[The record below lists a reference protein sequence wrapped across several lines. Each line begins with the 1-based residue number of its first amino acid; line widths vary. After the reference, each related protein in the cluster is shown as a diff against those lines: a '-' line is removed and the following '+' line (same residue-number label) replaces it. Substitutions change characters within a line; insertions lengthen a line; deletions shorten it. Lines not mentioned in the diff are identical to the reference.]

1 MIAVSVSDLSS
12 MICARADQVGNEAT
26 IDYRASPTPPLD
38 LAPSTKPGRQT
49 HRSNPSTT
57 SSGYLRAAE
66 DLMAKIKCRVGS
78 ESGSNSDS
86 PVNRIRQALSETDDN
101 AFASSEAETDSVDR
115 KGKSRAKSRTGPSPR
130 RMLRRLSAS
139 EEIRRIEEETSESEE
154 ESEVRGGQQSLDR
167 SARFS
172 NHEKEN
178 GAPSPTRLGYNADD
192 LNRFVSSS
200 TYPTN
205 YNTGTTISTSFV
217 KHKGRP
223 PPAPSTLRIIRPD
236 EVADMM
242 PDRVGK
248 MRYDAVSMRWVRDG
262 LGTVDENGE
271 SRRESEE
278 SEDVFAGMESW
289 RDEVRSLRQD
299 LDAEEDASHDDQEEE
314 EGGADRTRQW
324 SDSDTTS
331 ISELIESSPAPQMY
345 PNPPSISPPAR
356 PVPVHANSAP
366 PILTPRPATSSLPLR
381 AGTSS
386 PPKQLRSAL
395 RQPNSTTP
403 HNGGPKKRAGWHAD
417 LTPAPARADSK
428 TPVSGRRSVSFSD
441 GKKAG
446 KIAAPA
452 PQQSKWVAADEFFK
466 PQDKNQGEGSW
477 IAPLSERTKRIQSVF
492 QDMED
497 LSESPS
503 FRGRTMLT
511 SRPG

>member
-1 MIAVSVSDLSS
+1 MSSFIADIL
-12 MICARADQVGNEAT
+12 GNDPT
-26 IDYRASPTPPLD
+26 VDYRASPTPPMD

-66 DLMAKIKCRVGS
+66 DLMAKIKCRVVS

-86 PVNRIRQALSETDDN
+86 PANRVRQALSETDDN
-101 AFASSEAETDSVDR
+101 AFASSEAETESIDR
-115 KGKSRAKSRTGPSPR
+115 KGKARAKTRTGPSPR

-139 EEIRRIEEETSESEE
+139 EEIRRIEEETTETESDE
-154 ESEVRGGQQSLDR
+154 ESELRGGQQSLDR
-167 SARFS
+167 SGRFS
-172 NHEKEN
+172 NQGQGEKEN
-178 GAPSPTRLGYNADD
+178 GAPSSNPRLGYNADD

-205 YNTGTTISTSFV
+205 TNTGTTISTSFV

-223 PPAPSTLRIIRPD
+223 PPAPSTMRMIRPD

-271 SRRESEE
+271 SKRESEE

-289 RDEVRSLRQD
+289 REEARSLRHD
-299 LDAEEDASHDDQEEE
+299 LDAEKDTSDHESLVQGEQA
-314 EGGADRTRQW
+314 ADRTRKW
-324 SDSDTTS
+324 SDSDSTS
-331 ISELIESSPAPQMY
+331 ISELLESSPAPQIY
-345 PNPPSISPPAR
+345 PNPPSISPPPR
-356 PVPVHANSAP
+356 PLAVHANSAP
-366 PILTPRPATSSLPLR
+366 TILTPRP
-381 AGTSS
+381 GTSS

-403 HNGGPKKRAGWHAD
+403 YNGQKKRAGWHAD

-441 GKKAG
+441 GKKTG
-446 KIAAPA
+446 KLGEPV
-452 PQQSKWVAADEFFK
+452 PQSKWVAADEFFK
-466 PQDKNQGEGSW
+466 PQDKNQAESSW
-477 IAPLSERTKRIQSVF
+477 MAPLSERTKRIQGVF
-492 QDMED
+492 KDMED
-497 LSESPS
+497 LSELSGAS
-503 FRGRTMLT
+503 ADLADE
-511 SRPG
+511 

>member
-1 MIAVSVSDLSS
+1 
-12 MICARADQVGNEAT
+12 
-26 IDYRASPTPPLD
+26 
-38 LAPSTKPGRQT
+38 
-49 HRSNPSTT
+49 
-57 SSGYLRAAE
+57 
-66 DLMAKIKCRVGS
+66 MAKIKCRVVS

-86 PVNRIRQALSETDDN
+86 PANRVRQALSETDDN
-101 AFASSEAETDSVDR
+101 AFASSEAETDSTDV
-115 KGKSRAKSRTGPSPR
+115 KGKGRAKPRTGPSPR
-130 RMLRRLSAS
+130 RMLRRLSAA
-139 EEIRRIEEETSESEE
+139 EEIKRIEEESSESEE
-154 ESEVRGGQQSLDR
+154 ENEVRGEQQSLER

-172 NHEKEN
+172 NHGKEN
-178 GAPSPTRLGYNADD
+178 GAPSPTRQRYNADD
-192 LNRFVSSS
+192 LNRYVSSS
-200 TYPTN
+200 THPTN

-217 KHKGRP
+217 KHSGKP
-223 PPAPSTLRIIRPD
+223 PPAPSTMRMIRPD

-299 LDAEEDASHDDQEEE
+299 LDAEGDASEQEAQEEE
-314 EGGADRTRQW
+314 QAVDRTRQW
-324 SDSDTTS
+324 SDSDGDS
-331 ISELIESSPAPQMY
+331 FSELIESSPAPQMY
-345 PNPPSISPPAR
+345 PNPPSISPPTR
-356 PVPVHANSAP
+356 PLPVHANSAP
-366 PILTPRPATSSLPLR
+366 PVLTPRPATSSLTPR

-403 HNGGPKKRAGWHAD
+403 YNGGLKKRAGWHAD

-428 TPVSGRRSVSFSD
+428 TPISGRRSVSFSD

-446 KIAAPA
+446 KMAAPV
-452 PQQSKWVAADEFFK
+452 PQQNQWVAADEFFK
-466 PQDKNQGEGSW
+466 PQDKNQGESSW
-477 IAPLSERTKRIQSVF
+477 IAPLSERTKRIQGVF

-497 LSESPS
+497 LSEFYS
-503 FRGRTMLT
+503 FLVMLC
-511 SRPG
+511 